1 MDNCK
6 FCGAEIEENA
16 SVCPNCGKEL
26 LCEETVE
33 AVCPDTT
40 ENTLELEEKA
50 EIVQN
55 DQAAEETNEKKLSSG
70 KLAAIVTAVVVVTA
84 ILIAIVVGGM
94 KEKNA
99 EVVETIPETQGTE
112 IPSAEVPAA
121 EATVPADGNPEDVTC
136 RGTYTAAD
144 EDILAAKDK
153 VVATAGDTELTV
165 GQLQLYYWMQVREFL
180 SQYSSYLQYF
190 SLDYTQGLD
199 VQLCALEEKTMTWQ
213 QYFLQGALEAWQTYA
228 SMAAEAEKAGF
239 KMPAEYQEMLDGMAA
254 DLDESAVASGF
265 ENGTEVLHKSL
276 GNTVEMEDYL
286 RFMEI
291 YYRGYSY
298 FMNQSESIK
307 EPTDAEVKAFFE
319 EHAEGYAESGITKD
333 SKYVDVRHVLITP
346 EVAEG
351 ESEATEEAWA
361 AAEKRAQEL
370 LDEWR
375 AGKADED
382 AFAEMANTYSTD
394 PGSNTN
400 GGLYTGVYEGQMLQA
415 FNDWCFDASRQYGDY
430 GIVETNY
437 GYHIMFYVGGTPI
450 WQDYVRSDMKQE
462 QADSVVE
469 GIRSGYPLNVNYEE
483 ILLCKVD
490 M

>member
-1 MDNCK
+1 MEKCN
-6 FCGAEIEENA
+6 FCGTELEENS
-16 SVCPNCGKEL
+16 SVCPNCGKETPSEEVVQEVNPDAAEVVSEQQNE
-26 LCEETVE
+26 CEAIQAEQETE
-33 AVCPDTT
+33 
-40 ENTLELEEKA
+40 ELEEK
-50 EIVQN
+50 
-55 DQAAEETNEKKLSSG
+55 KLSVG
-70 KLAAIVTAVVVVTA
+70 KIAVIIAVAVVVAAV
-84 ILIAIVVGGM
+84 LIAIIAGGIK
-94 KEKNA
+94 KEPAN
-99 EVVETIPETQGTE
+99 VVETMPETVA
-112 IPSAEVPAA
+112 AEVPAT
-121 EATVPADGNPEDVTC
+121 EATVPSDGNPDDVTC
-136 RGTYTAAD
+136 KGSYSASD
-144 EDILAAKDK
+144 EKVLAARDA
-153 VVATAGDTELTV
+153 VVATAGDIELTT

-213 QYFLQGALEAWQTYA
+213 QYFLQGALEAWHTYA
-228 SMAAEAEKAGF
+228 SMAAEAEKNGF
-239 KMPAEYQEMLDGMAA
+239 EMPAEYQEMLDGMAA
-254 DLDESAVASGF
+254 DLEESAVASGF
-265 ENGTEVLHKSL
+265 ENGAEVLHKSL

-286 RFMEI
+286 HFMEV

-298 FMNQSESIK
+298 FMHQSENTK
-307 EPTDAEVKAFFE
+307 EPTDAEIEAFFE
-319 EHAEGYAESGITKD
+319 QHAEGYAESGITKD

-351 ESEATEEAWA
+351 EAEATEEAWA

-370 LDEWR
+370 MDEWL

-382 AFAEMANTYSTD
+382 AFAEMANTHSTD

-400 GGLYTGVYEGQMLQA
+400 GGLYTGVYEGQMVQA

-462 QADSVVE
+462 QADKVIES
-469 GIRSGYPLNVNYEE
+469 IRENYPLTVDYKE
-483 ILLCKVD
+483 ILLCNVSL
-490 M
+490 